1 MAWGRNMF
9 IIIKY
14 VWLLSFHLQLLE
26 YRSFRL
32 RWNKSVVSWLLSMS
46 FGFIYS
52 NVWKNNF
59 QVPTKW
65 GYFFNRPSKRKF
77 KVLSYLWSEKANKL
91 GLIRE
96 NIAVSWRL
104 LLGGFVLNITLYI
117 PHQPL
122 LEWNVHS
129 WAIRSISVS
138 VPLVTNVL
146 PLQFKYLFVVHRKLS
161 ELISNIDMLPE
172 WIGYIKAFTP
182 ESFLFFKLFHADKRL
197 YVFALRGS
205 VFKADILYKGRW

>member
-1 MAWGRNMF
+1 MCFWNRSLISSQYSLLIPLDNMRKPKVFSGRAGGGGAWGRNML
-9 IIIKY
+9 IIMKY

-32 RWNKSVVSWLLSMS
+32 RWNKSVVSWILSMS

-52 NVWKNNF
+52 SVWKNHF

-96 NIAVSWRL
+96 NIAESWRL

-117 PHQPL
+117 PHQQ
-122 LEWNVHS
+122 WYM
-129 WAIRSISVS
+129 RSRMDCS
-138 VPLVTNVL
+138 
-146 PLQFKYLFVVHRKLS
+146 
-161 ELISNIDMLPE
+161 
-172 WIGYIKAFTP
+172 
-182 ESFLFFKLFHADKRL
+182 
-197 YVFALRGS
+197 
-205 VFKADILYKGRW
+205 